1 MRMNA
6 RHTHFLRMAG
16 NIVLGAFVLAAIPAG
31 AQTATPED
39 LRRSIEERSR
49 ELERI
54 TNQIHETEK
63 NITDVTSRS
72 KTLNRE
78 VQQFGY
84 QINQL
89 NLQLRSGEVTREKLQ
104 FEIQELG
111 LEIVTNESTVAR
123 RREAITDALRRLAE
137 KGRESVLL
145 SFLEQKSLAESM
157 LEVQSITAIS
167 GRLTDDLEELS
178 LLNEIIRTDL
188 EKTKEKHQG
197 VERENGNLKQRKLI
211 AEDQRAEQKTLLQNT
226 KNQEKQY
233 QAQLKKLEEQQD
245 EIIKEV
251 ERVEKELRAQIQLP
265 SLPTPRIGVLAWPS
279 ASANISQGY
288 GSTAFALRT
297 YRGKHHN
304 GLDIAGPIG
313 SEIYVAESGI
323 VLAMGD
329 QDKFCPGG
337 AYGKYIVV
345 RHENG
350 LTTLY
355 AHLSRQVVGTGS
367 RVERGALIGYM
378 GRSGWATGPH
388 LHFTVWASDTYT
400 MRSTRVCGSLPVGGD
415 LDPTPYLG
423 RPGSR
428 T

>member
-1 MRMNA
+1 MMTNI
-6 RHTHFLRMAG
+6 RHAFFLRMAG
-16 NIVLGAFVLAAIPAG
+16 NVVLAVLVITALPAG
-31 AQTATPED
+31 AQTPSPDD

-54 TNQIHETEK
+54 TGQIHETEK
-63 NITDVTSRS
+63 NIADATSRG

-84 QINQL
+84 RINQL
-89 NLQLRSGEVTREKLQ
+89 NLQLRSGEITREKLQ

-111 LEIVTNESTVAR
+111 LEIVKNEDAAAH
-123 RREAITDALRRLAE
+123 RREAVTDTLRRLAA
-137 KGRESVLL
+137 KDRESIIL
-145 SFLEQKSLAESM
+145 SFLEQKSLAENM
-157 LEVQSITAIS
+157 LEVQSVVAIS
-167 GRLTDDLEELS
+167 SQLTDDLKELRA
-178 LLNEIIRTDL
+178 LNELVRADL
-188 EKTKEKHQG
+188 EKTKEKRQD
-197 VERENGNLKQRKLI
+197 VERANANLQQRRFIL
-211 AEDQRAEQKTLLQNT
+211 EDQRTEQKTLLQST

-251 ERVEKELRAQIQLP
+251 ERVEKALRAQIQFP

-279 ASANISQGY
+279 ASAVVSQGY
-288 GSTAFALRT
+288 GSTSFALRT
-297 YRGKHHN
+297 YRGQHHN
-304 GLDIAGPIG
+304 GVDIAGPIG
-313 SEIYVAESGI
+313 TEIYAAESGI
-323 VLAMGD
+323 VLVAGD

-355 AHLSRQVVGTGS
+355 GHLSRQIVSAGV
-367 RVERGALIGYM
+367 RVERGAVIGYM
-378 GRSGWATGPH
+378 GRSGWATGSH

-400 MRSTRVCGSLPVGGD
+400 TRSTRACGPMPVGGD
-415 LDPTPYLG
+415 LDPILYLG
-423 RPGSR
+423 RPGSGL
-428 T
+428 